1 MKLESQKKVQVKS
14 CQFGGKQY
22 FVFASI
28 APGSKAELESQIA
41 AACQSGI
48 DALEIII
55 NQYDML
61 PQFCSDLRQCSF
73 GDIPISLRLQ
83 QTGAVRQIDKAL
95 ALQVLTDCAQ
105 SGLADIID
113 LESVDSQLIDK
124 TKQALASCDAKLMLT
139 LQDYHGVSDT
149 AQIITAAEVLE
160 TMGAEL
166 IRVLYLAADDVDMLH
181 IAQAARQAKE
191 ENRLEVPFCISAIGD
206 AGLMVRLFGE
216 RCGNDFGSYPLY
228 RDGDSYAFET
238 LEEYKQLRRIYEID
252 DRYQSCTAR

>member
-1 MKLESQKKVQVKS
+1 MKLESRKKVQVKS
-14 CQFGGKQY
+14 CRFGGKQY

-28 APGSKAELESQIA
+28 APNSTAELESQIA

-61 PQFCSDLRQCSF
+61 PQFCSDLQQCSF
-73 GDIPISLRLQ
+73 GDILISLRLQ
-83 QTGAVRQIDKAL
+83 QTGAVQKIDKTL
-95 ALQVLTDCAQ
+95 ALQVLVDCAQ
-105 SGLADIID
+105 CGVADIID
-113 LESVDSQLIDK
+113 LEPADRQLIAK
-124 TKQALASCDAKLMLT
+124 AKQVLTYDTKLMLT

-149 AQIITAAEVLE
+149 AQIIASAKALE
-160 TMGAEL
+160 DMGADL
-166 IRVLYLAADDVDMLH
+166 VRVLCLAADDVDMLH
-181 IAQAARQAKE
+181 IAQAARRAKE

-228 RDGDSYAFET
+228 RDRDSYAFET
-238 LEEYKQLRRIYEID
+238 LEEYKELRRIYEID